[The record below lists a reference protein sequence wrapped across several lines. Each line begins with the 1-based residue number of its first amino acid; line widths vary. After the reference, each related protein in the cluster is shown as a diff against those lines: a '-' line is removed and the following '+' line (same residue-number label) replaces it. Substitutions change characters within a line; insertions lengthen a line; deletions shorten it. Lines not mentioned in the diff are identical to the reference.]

1 MEKYIV
7 EQIDDF
13 FGVFSNNKNKD
24 LNRLL
29 IPYKMIKVPL
39 SKGDV
44 VEIERNDKVYQINV
58 L

>member
-24 LNRLL
+24 LNRLI
-29 IPYKMIKVPL
+29 IPYKMIKIPL
-39 SKGDV
+39 SKGDL
-44 VEIERNDKVYQINV
+44 VEIERNVTGYQIN
-58 L
+58 LL

>member
-24 LNRLL
+24 FNRLL
-29 IPYKMIKVPL
+29 IPYKMIKTPL
-39 SKGDV
+39 SKGDL
-44 VEIERNDKVYQINV
+44 VEIERNMKGYQINV

>member
-29 IPYKMIKVPL
+29 IPYKLIKVSL
-39 SKGDV
+39 RKGDV
-44 VEIERNDKVYQINV
+44 VEIERNDKGYQINV